1 MAWGNGCG
9 EMVPTPL
16 SIGGIGGAV
25 PFFVTQTDSDIG
37 GTVNQVVNMTAEADD
52 YTPADLGSG
61 TFIICIETDAPI
73 EVQLANGND
82 FTITQAQA
90 TARLGDWVPMLL
102 KKVYKSGTTGTFSVG
117 G

>member
-1 MAWGNGCG
+1 MAWGIECG
-9 EMVPTPL
+9 GMVPTPL
-16 SIGGIGGAV
+16 SIGGTGGSF
-25 PFFVTQTDSDIG
+25 PLFITQTDSDIG
-37 GTVNQVVNMTAEADD
+37 GTVYQIVDMTSKAGD

-73 EVQLANGND
+73 EVQLANGSD

-90 TARLGDWVPMLL
+90 TAYLGQWYPALL
-102 KKVYKSGTTGTFSVG
+102 KRVYKTGTTGTFSVG